1 MSKSKRSSD
10 PSWNERKD
18 YSFINHY
25 FIDKL
30 DESAIK
36 RRKNRKIMQE
46 GRDAVLRCKMQG
58 LISSPYDA
66 KLFK

>member
-1 MSKSKRSSD
+1 MSKGKRSPD
-10 PSWNERKD
+10 PSWSETKD

-36 RRKNRKIMQE
+36 KERTEK
-46 GRDAVLRCKMQG
+46 
-58 LISSPYDA
+58 
-66 KLFK
+66 